1 MKYFSDNERPILG
14 RNPFVRFHPTFCVH
28 TVTRSMLIAG
38 IPTPLRFVV
47 KSFGCEKTC
56 CPRSFV
62 RTSPSKVIIHCF
74 SYRRKLGVTIGF
86 MRESRRTAMVSS
98 SYIVSRYL
106 PVILGSK
113 LLNINFM
120 GAPLNDK
127 STGRYKIS
135 PIG

>member
-1 MKYFSDNERPILG
+1 MYVSTP
-14 RNPFVRFHPTFCVH
+14 PSVYTQSPV
-28 TVTRSMLIAG
+28 VMLIAG

-47 KSFGCEKTC
+47 KSPFGCEKTY

-86 MRESRRTAMVSS
+86 MRESRRTATVSS

-106 PVILGSK
+106 PMILGSK
-113 LLNINFM
+113 LLNISFM